1 MRNGLAVI
9 PRERTRRI
17 CALMLTC
24 GHYDASGDF
33 AFRVGLP
40 GKSGVGGGILA
51 IAPGEASVAVW
62 SPGLNRHGNSELGT
76 HALRLLAERTGWSV
90 FG

>member
-1 MRNGLAVI
+1 VTTPMRA
-9 PRERTRRI
+9 RRI
-17 CALMLTC
+17 NSLMMTS

-51 IAPGEASVAVW
+51 IAPRRAAIAVW
-62 SPGLNRHGNSELGT
+62 SPGLSPQGSSLVGVM
-76 HALRLLAERTGWSV
+76 ALQRLASLTGWSV
-90 FG
+90 F